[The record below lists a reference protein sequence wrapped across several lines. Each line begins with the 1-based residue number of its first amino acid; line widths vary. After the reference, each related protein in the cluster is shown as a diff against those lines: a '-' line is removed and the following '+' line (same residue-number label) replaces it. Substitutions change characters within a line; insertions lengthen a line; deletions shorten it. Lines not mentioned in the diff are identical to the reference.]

1 MRLIELEIDNIR
13 GITHIELHP
22 NGSNFA
28 VWGPNG
34 SGKSAVVDA
43 LDFLL
48 TGEITRLTGTGTGNI
63 TLTRHGPHID
73 HRPDDAKVRG
83 VIKVHGLDRPIEIS
97 RCIAHPNEFSC
108 NDDDRPYLNPL
119 MELAK
124 RGQHVL
130 TRKEILRYITAE
142 GGKRA
147 EQIQTLLNLSEI
159 EEIRKSL
166 VKVQTECK
174 KGLDVAIAVKKSE
187 ENKICAT
194 TSLGKF
200 DENKILETVNQK
212 RSILGGEPVTT
223 LTSSEIK
230 KDIRLPVAITGEQAI
245 NATLVQADLNKL
257 MESLSDQKQS
267 FLLSHDQHLRKLLT
281 AIRED
286 PILLRDLNLQQLL
299 RMGSQLIDES
309 GSCPLCETTFPP
321 GELKNQIDN
330 RLLKADATAKIYA
343 SIMFHSSEL
352 QAQLST
358 TASIIQKLSAVSK
371 SLKAGNEFKFFAEW
385 ETNINRLIEGL
396 ISPLEKYPIGDID
409 TNKVGF
415 QHAPEDASNVLNQ
428 YSHIIK
434 ENFPEATPERT
445 AWDTLNLIE
454 DQLHALEI
462 ARARVETNELFTRR
476 ASILLDEFLHSR
488 DAVLSSL
495 YDSVRNR
502 FVELYKK
509 LHNEDEANFDAR
521 LQPNGPAL
529 DLEVSFYGRGPFPPH
544 ALHSEGHQDSMGLC
558 LYLALAEKLT
568 RNQIDLI
575 ILDDVVMSV
584 DAEHRRQVCNM
595 LATTFPDRQ
604 FLITTHDRTWANQ
617 LKTEGVIKPKE
628 LIEFYNWSVEFG
640 PQLNLES
647 EIWEL
652 IEQDLG
658 RNDIANAS
666 LRLRRGSEEFFSS
679 VCDALQTKVVFKLNG
694 RWELGELLPE
704 AIGQYR
710 KILTK
715 AKVAANSW
723 DQRDTLGSL
732 VEIDSIAAEIF
743 LRTNA
748 EQWAINPNIHYNKW
762 TDFSPEDF
770 RPVVEA
776 FRDLFD
782 LFRCTSCRSILYLLK
797 ADGKATAV
805 KCNCGKVTW
814 NLIGKEKE

>member
-22 NGSNFA
+22 NGKNFA

-63 TLTRHGPHID
+63 SLTRHGPHID
-73 HRPDDAKVRG
+73 HRPEDAKVRG
-83 VIKVHGLDRPIEIS
+83 VIKVHGLDQPIEIS

-108 NDDDRPYLNPL
+108 NDHDRPYLTPL

-142 GGKRA
+142 GSKRA

-166 VKVQTECK
+166 VKVQTDCM
-174 KGLDVAIAVKKSE
+174 KGLDAALAVKKSE
-187 ENKICAT
+187 ESKICAT
-194 TSLGKF
+194 ASIGSFDATRTLG
-200 DENKILETVNQK
+200 IVNQH
-212 RSILGGEPVTT
+212 RSILGGVPVAT
-223 LTSSEIK
+223 LTSSEVK
-230 KDIRLPVAITGEQAI
+230 RDMLLPVSTTGELAI
-245 NATLVQADLNKL
+245 NATLVQKDINNLI
-257 MESLSDQKQS
+257 EGLSDQRQS
-267 FLLSHDQHLRKLLT
+267 FLLSHDQQLRTLLKD
-281 AIRED
+281 IRED
-286 PILLRDLNLQQLL
+286 PKVLRDLNLQKLL
-299 RMGSQLIDES
+299 SMGSQLIDES

-321 GELKNQIDN
+321 GELKYQIDN
-330 RLLKADATAKIYA
+330 RLLKADAAAKAYA
-343 SIMFHSSEL
+343 EIMSHSSEL
-352 QAQLST
+352 QAHLAT
-358 TASIIQKLSAVSK
+358 TASIIQKLSAISK
-371 SLKAGNEFKFFAEW
+371 SIKADNELNFFSEW
-385 ETNINRLIEGL
+385 EKNIYELIEGL
-396 ISPLEKYPIGDID
+396 ISPLEKYPISGID
-409 TNKVGF
+409 PKEVGL
-415 QHAPEDASNVLNQ
+415 QHAPKDATNTLNQ
-428 YSHIIK
+428 FSQLIK
-434 ENFPEATPERT
+434 ENFPEATPERI

-462 ARARVETNELFTRR
+462 ARTRVETNLLYTRR

-509 LHNEDEANFDAR
+509 LHSEDEADFDAR
-521 LQPNGPAL
+521 LQPDGPAL

-568 RNQIDLI
+568 RYQIDLI

-617 LKTEGVIKPKE
+617 LKTEGVIKSKG
-628 LIEFYNWSVEFG
+628 LIEFYNWRVESG
-640 PQLNLES
+640 PQVNLES
-647 EIWEL
+647 DIWAL
-652 IEQDLG
+652 IEQDLE
-658 RNDIANAS
+658 RNDVASVS
-666 LRLRRGSEEFFSS
+666 LRLRRGSEEFFTT
-679 VCDALQTKVVFKLNG
+679 VCEAMQVKIVCRENG
-694 RWELGELLPE
+694 KWDLGELLPE
-704 AIGQYR
+704 AIGQF
-710 KILTK
+710 KNLLKK
-715 AKVAANSW
+715 AKDAANSW
-723 DQRDTLGSL
+723 DHRDVLVSL
-732 VEIDSIAAEIF
+732 AETDTIAAQIF
-743 LRTNA
+743 KRSNV
-748 EQWAINPNIHYNKW
+748 EQWAINSNVHYNKW

-776 FRDLFD
+776 YRDLFD
-782 LFRCTSCRSILYLLK
+782 LFRCTSCGSILHLLK
-797 ADGKATAV
+797 VDGKATTV